1 MASAKQIKTFVDLLK
16 TLTEREASTGLKGLQ
31 LFKPVEYLDQ
41 TARRYGSGSPSALD
55 VIAAPRQIETVGNW
69 YANAPMVDAGAE
81 AAYRA
86 MAEDTARQFDM
97 LTSPAG
103 RGGLGVDVSV
113 TDIDPYDTS
122 KIEGVRRMI
131 DDMNNRRLAVLSTQT
146 TGGHPFFTNDQ
157 NDMFR
162 AVHDAFG
169 HGATGRGFNR
179 HGEEA
184 AYRSHARMY
193 SPEARPAL
201 ASETR
206 AQNAYVNQFGDFGPQ
221 KMVTL
226 PNELAAL
233 EAFDLPPDV
242 KYQIMLNTLAKMG
255 AIQ

>member
-1 MASAKQIKTFVDLLK
+1 MATTKEIRTFLDLIK

-31 LFKPVEYLDQ
+31 LFQPIDYLDQ
-41 TARRYGSGSPSALD
+41 AARKYGSGSPSALT
-55 VIAAPRQIETVGNW
+55 VVASPRQIETVGNW
-69 YANAPMVDAGAE
+69 YANAPMVDAASE

-97 LTSPAG
+97 LTSPTS

-113 TDIDPYDTS
+113 SSVDPYDTS

-131 DDMNNRRLAVLSTQT
+131 EDMNNRKLAVLSTGA

-162 AVHDAFG
+162 AIHDAFG

-184 AYRSHARMY
+184 AYRSHSRMY

-226 PNELAAL
+226 PAELAAL
-233 EAFDLPPDV
+233 EAFDLPSNL
-242 KYQIMLNTLAKMG
+242 KNQLMLDTLSRMG